1 VQKLLNEHVIQGF
14 VGSIL
19 AKRFDGSVPSPNC
32 HREWWELCTSN
43 HKFVA
48 IAAPRGFAKS
58 TAITFSYTLA
68 CVLFRERRFVV
79 IISDTE
85 AQAAGFLT
93 LIKQELTENEEL
105 IQLFR
110 IKRDVKQRVVFN
122 KETETDLVVSFS
134 DGEKFRIIAKGSEQ
148 KLRGLLWN
156 GLRPDLIVCD
166 DMENDEI
173 VMNKERREKFKRWF
187 YGALMPCRSK
197 EGVIRYVGT
206 ILHMDSMLENLMPEG
221 SDKKSIQEDLKLYT
235 TKRFGDHGWKS
246 VKYRACS
253 DDYESLL
260 WPERH
265 TADSLKASRDDYR
278 QRGLSDVWAQEY
290 LNIPI
295 DESTSYFKK
304 ADFLPL
310 REEDLKLI
318 LNYYITV
325 DLAISSEQKADF
337 TCFLIAGVDEN
348 KRIHIKNII
357 KERGLDG
364 REIVDTLIALSR
376 AYKPVAVG
384 IEESQISQ
392 SIGPF
397 LNEAMIA
404 SNEFLTLYPM
414 KHMGKDKVTR
424 CRSIQA
430 RMRAKTIKFD
440 DQGEWYQPF
449 VDECLRFP
457 RDKHDDQVDAFSYLG
472 LMLDKLI
479 EAPTPKEV
487 EEQDYI
493 EEYQRSGL
501 FEFGRNGTTGY

>member
-1 VQKLLNEHVIQGF
+1 MKFLNADVIQGF

-19 AKRFDGSVPSPNC
+19 AKRFDGSVPSPDC
-32 HREWWELCTSN
+32 HREWWELCTSPN
-43 HKFVA
+43 KFVA

-93 LIKQELTENEEL
+93 LIKQELSENEDL
-105 IQLFR
+105 INLFR
-110 IKRDVKQRVVFN
+110 LKRDERQRVVFL
-122 KETETDLVVSFS
+122 KETETDLVVQFA
-134 DGEKFRIIAKGSEQ
+134 DGDKFRIIAKGSEQ

-173 VMNKERREKFKRWF
+173 VMNKERRDKFKRWF
-187 YGALMPCRSK
+187 YGALMPARSK

-206 ILHMDSMLENLMPEG
+206 ILHMDSMLENLMPNP
-221 SDKKSIQEDLKLYT
+221 SDKSTVQEDLKLFS
-235 TKRFGDHGWKS
+235 TKRTTWKS
-246 VKYRACS
+246 IKYRACT
-253 DDYESLL
+253 DDYTGLL

-265 TADSLKASRDDYR
+265 SEESLKASRIDYR
-278 QRGLSDVWAQEY
+278 EKGLADVWAQEY

-295 DESTSYFKK
+295 DESTSYFRKS
-304 ADFLPL
+304 DFLATN
-310 REEDLKLI
+310 EDDRKLI

-325 DLAISSEQKADF
+325 DLAISAEQRADF
-337 TCFLIAGVDEN
+337 TAFVIAGVDEN
-348 KRIHIKNII
+348 KRIQVRNVIR
-357 KERGLDG
+357 ERGLDG
-364 REIVDTLIALSR
+364 RDIVDTLIALQRS
-376 AYKPVAVG
+376 YDPVAVG
-384 IEESQISQ
+384 IEESQISK

-397 LNEAMIA
+397 LNEAMSF
-404 SNEFLTLYPM
+404 SNVYLNLVPM
-414 KHMGKDKVTR
+414 KHMGKDKVSR
-424 CRSIQA
+424 SRSIQA

-440 DQGEWYQPF
+440 KEGEWYQLF
-449 VDECLRFP
+449 EDECLRFP

-479 EAPTPKEV
+479 EAPTPKEL
-487 EEQDYI
+487 EDQTYI
-493 EEYQRSGL
+493 EAYEQSGL
-501 FEFGRNGTTGY
+501 LEHGRNATTGY